1 MLGGLSFHGAAV
13 SAQALFLGAQLF
25 AGLSMARGAVS
36 LIWRGLQAL
45 KDARTF
51 GLNMGTRDRP
61 RLKRLGN
68 KSFKEPLW
76 KSWKKKSSASRGVT
90 RSHLSRRRVVAKRS
104 PVMALDCSSFM
115 DAFHSFIGRPSVKN
129 EAQISG
135 SSLKEACMDDSGL
148 PEDLAELEENSHE
161 GDYLVEQI
169 TRQNHLPGLAFVF
182 ELQSKA
188 EGHHLYSANFSAV
201 PKSSVPGFVESARA
215 SGTITSSFW
224 SYSLPGSLTCF
235 FNIFQTHFT
244 GSSDT
249 SDDAENIELSLAAA
263 GIEEGRWYTASL
275 TACERFKDWSREGQL
290 LICLEAYTGLRE
302 NICRL

>member
-13 SAQALFLGAQLF
+13 SAQALFLGAQLL

-45 KDARTF
+45 KEARTF
-51 GLNMGTRDRP
+51 GLNMGVRDRP

-68 KSFKEPLW
+68 KSLKEPLW
-76 KSWKKKSSASRGVT
+76 KSWKKKCSASRARGGT

-104 PVMALDCSSFM
+104 PAMALNCSSFM

-148 PEDLAELEENSHE
+148 PEDLAELEGNSHE
-161 GDYLVEQI
+161 GDYLVELI
-169 TRQNHLPGLAFVF
+169 TRQNYLPGLAFIF
-182 ELQSKA
+182 EVQSKA
-188 EGHHLYSANFSAV
+188 EGHLLYSANFSAV
-201 PKSSVPGFVESARA
+201 LKSSVPGFVESARA

-224 SYSLPGSLTCF
+224 SYSLPGT
-235 FNIFQTHFT
+235 
-244 GSSDT
+244 SDT
-249 SDDAENIELSLAAA
+249 CDDAENIELSLAAA
-263 GIEEGRWYTASL
+263 GIEMGRWYTVSL
-275 TACERFKDWSREGQL
+275 TACERFKDWSREGKL
-290 LICLEAYTGLRE
+290 LLCLEAYTGLRE

>member
-36 LIWRGLQAL
+36 LVWRGLQAL

-51 GLNMGTRDRP
+51 GLRRGARDNRP

-76 KSWKKKSSASRGVT
+76 KSWKKKSSAARGGT
-90 RSHLSRRRVVAKRS
+90 RSHLSRSARRVVAKRS
-104 PVMALDCSSFM
+104 PAIALNCSSFM
-115 DAFHSFIGRPSVKN
+115 DAFHSFIGRPFVKN
-129 EAQISG
+129 EAQTSG
-135 SSLKEACMDDSGL
+135 SSLKEAYMDDSGL

-161 GDYLVEQI
+161 GDYLVELI
-169 TRQNHLPGLAFVF
+169 TRQNHLPGLAFVL
-182 ELQSKA
+182 EVPAKA
-188 EGHHLYSANFSAV
+188 KGHPLYSASFSAV
-201 PKSSVPGFVESARA
+201 LKSSVPGFVESARA

-224 SYSLPGSLTCF
+224 SYSLPGS
-235 FNIFQTHFT
+235 
-244 GSSDT
+244 SD
-249 SDDAENIELSLAAA
+249 SCDDAENIVLSLAAA
-263 GIEEGRWYTASL
+263 GIEMGRWYTVSL
-275 TACERFKDWSREGQL
+275 AACERFKDWSREGKL
-290 LICLEAYTGLRE
+290 SICLEAYTGLRE